1 MEVLTMKH
9 FFAILLS
16 LVLVLGFSIGS
27 NEVVGAKSKVKTY
40 KNCTALNKDY
50 KGGVARSSSV
60 KNKGGKTKYKP
71 FVSKA
76 LYDANK
82 SKDRD
87 KDLIA
92 CER

>member
-1 MEVLTMKH
+1 MKRKLT
-9 FFAILLS
+9 ILLS
-16 LVLVLGFSIGS
+16 LGLTVGISVGS
-27 NEVVGAKSKVKTY
+27 TETTEAAQPAAKTY
-40 KNCTALNKDY
+40 KNCTELNKDY
-50 KGGVARSSSV
+50 KGGVARSSSA

-71 FVSKA
+71 HVSKA

>member
-1 MEVLTMKH
+1 MKRLIVA
-9 FFAILLS
+9 FLS
-16 LVLVLGFSIGS
+16 LGLILSFSLDS
-27 NEVVGAKSKVKTY
+27 FAASKVKTY
-40 KNCTALNKDY
+40 KNCTMLNKDY
-50 KGGVARSSSV
+50 PGGVALSSSV

-82 SKDRD
+82 RLDRD
-87 KDLIA
+87 NDFIA